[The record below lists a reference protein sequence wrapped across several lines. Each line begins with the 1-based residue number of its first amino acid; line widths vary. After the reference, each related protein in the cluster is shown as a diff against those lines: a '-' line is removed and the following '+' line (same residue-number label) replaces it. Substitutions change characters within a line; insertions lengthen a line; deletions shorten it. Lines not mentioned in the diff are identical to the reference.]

1 MANGNSADKTPPSED
16 RTLEQKCQDLRVR
29 QFHRHFLLTS
39 LILAGLVFLW
49 IILYFIVPMV
59 VAGAFATLFYPVFE
73 WIARRLGGRRGIG
86 SLLTCLLLLLGI
98 LVPAYVIG
106 DLVVSQAVELYATAQ
121 ETVQDWTEEDGGLI
135 GRIRNS
141 QLMRWIH
148 LQDIDWRSI
157 LEQGTQ
163 TVGTVAAAAVNAMSK
178 GVIGFFTSFLIIF
191 FILFYFFRDGDRIVE
206 RLKEISPMDE
216 TYEQAVIRRFAQIS
230 KATVKG
236 TVLVGVTQG
245 FLGALTLWVTGIDTW
260 VLWGVVMAALSIIPM
275 LGPYVVMI
283 PAGIIQLI
291 VGNYVRGLI
300 ILVMGTVIIGS
311 VDNLMRPHVVGR
323 GARMHD
329 LIIFFATLGGIGV
342 FGILGFIVGPV
353 IAALFLTILDIF
365 TVEFHGELDL
375 PGKIQVK

>member
-121 ETVQDWTEEDGGLI
+121 ETVQGWTEEDGGLI

-157 LEQGTQ
+157 L
-163 TVGTVAAAAVNAMSK
+163 
-178 GVIGFFTSFLIIF
+178 
-191 FILFYFFRDGDRIVE
+191 
-206 RLKEISPMDE
+206 
-216 TYEQAVIRRFAQIS
+216 
-230 KATVKG
+230 
-236 TVLVGVTQG
+236 
-245 FLGALTLWVTGIDTW
+245 
-260 VLWGVVMAALSIIPM
+260 
-275 LGPYVVMI
+275 
-283 PAGIIQLI
+283 
-291 VGNYVRGLI
+291 
-300 ILVMGTVIIGS
+300 
-311 VDNLMRPHVVGR
+311 
-323 GARMHD
+323 
-329 LIIFFATLGGIGV
+329 
-342 FGILGFIVGPV
+342 
-353 IAALFLTILDIF
+353 
-365 TVEFHGELDL
+365 
-375 PGKIQVK
+375 

>member
-1 MANGNSADKTPPSED
+1 
-16 RTLEQKCQDLRVR
+16 
-29 QFHRHFLLTS
+29 
-39 LILAGLVFLW
+39 
-49 IILYFIVPMV
+49 
-59 VAGAFATLFYPVFE
+59 
-73 WIARRLGGRRGIG
+73 
-86 SLLTCLLLLLGI
+86 
-98 LVPAYVIG
+98 
-106 DLVVSQAVELYATAQ
+106 
-121 ETVQDWTEEDGGLI
+121 
-135 GRIRNS
+135 
-141 QLMRWIH
+141 
-148 LQDIDWRSI
+148 
-157 LEQGTQ
+157 
-163 TVGTVAAAAVNAMSK
+163 MSK